1 MAKKLENSDLSG
13 KLFEERIGLDSFNMS
28 FDKIMRYK
36 ESGKYLLFTYFVCT
50 KEDPRS
56 ISLNE
61 ILNTSNNVKNI
72 ILQQLMFA
80 KKMKANYFVH
90 VIAPTSSILENI
102 SKIIAFKDIDFLTGK
117 LDFKEKIFNNKTE
130 YNIWFN
136 ELNEMCG
143 L

>member
-36 ESGKYLLFTYFVCT
+36 ESGKYLLFTFFVCT
-50 KEDPRS
+50 KEDPRI
-56 ISLNE
+56 ISLND
-61 ILNTSNNVKNI
+61 IFNTSDSVKNI
-72 ILQQLMFA
+72 ILQQLVFA
-80 KKMKANYFVH
+80 KKMNANYFIH
-90 VIAPTSSILENI
+90 AIAPTGSFLENS
-102 SKIIAFKDIDFLTGK
+102 SKIIALKDIDFLTGEFN
-117 LDFKEKIFNNKTE
+117 FKEKIFNNKTE